1 MQVMARKL
9 RSINRRLSCINH
21 AINRLSAIVA
31 IFHTLPSYKILQ
43 IINRTSIGDSSS
55 LRKCPAKSMAGIW
68 NFPTPTTIAK
78 ILSTNLQLPSPTTHS
93 LTIGLISF
101 SIQYF
106 FLVFVLLAYI
116 AFAVGKIL
124 IQETFW
130 RCKLFKNAN
139 ATLLVVIVLKIV
151 ECESHAAARE
161 AKCLLD
167 RM

>member
-1 MQVMARKL
+1 MASQIDGWHMKFSNTDNNSKNL
-9 RSINRRLSCINH
+9 VDE
-21 AINRLSAIVA
+21 SA
-31 IFHTLPSYKILQ
+31 
-43 IINRTSIGDSSS
+43 
-55 LRKCPAKSMAGIW
+55 
-68 NFPTPTTIAK
+68 TP
-78 ILSTNLQLPSPTTHS
+78 LTHS

-116 AFAVGKIL
+116 GFAVGKIL